1 MAPLPKK
8 STASSSASTP
18 VVVPVIPGT
27 TPSPPV
33 VPSDPVPVVP
43 VVPVVPGTT
52 TTTTATSDDSFQ
64 VKFDA
69 LTSDLAQI
77 ATIIKNLQASTKFM
91 LKEYNKAQKSGNKR
105 GRKNGA
111 SGVKRTPSGFAKP
124 TLLSDALCDFLGIP
138 HGSERARMDVTRLLN
153 AYIKEHNLQ
162 DPTDKR
168 KILPDAKINGI
179 MNLKP
184 GDNLSYFNMQTF
196 IKHHFI
202 KAVA

>member
-1 MAPLPKK
+1 MAPLTKK
-8 STASSSASTP
+8 TPASAPASAPAAAASTSPPVVVTPVGPTPTPATTP
-18 VVVPVIPGT
+18 VVVVAPIEE
-27 TPSPPV
+27 
-33 VPSDPVPVVP
+33 
-43 VVPVVPGTT
+43 
-52 TTTTATSDDSFQ
+52 DSFQ

-69 LTSDLAQI
+69 LTTDLASI
-77 ATIIKNLQASTKFM
+77 AAIIKNLQLSTKVM
-91 LKEYNKAQKSGNKR
+91 LKEYNKAQKNGNKR
-105 GRKNGA
+105 GRKNGVP
-111 SGVKRTPSGFAKP
+111 GVKRTPSGFAKP
-124 TLLSDALCDFLGIP
+124 TLLSDDLCDFLGIA

-168 KILPDAKINGI
+168 KIIPDAKINGI

-202 KAVA
+202 KVVPVAVPVAV

>member
-1 MAPLPKK
+1 
-8 STASSSASTP
+8 
-18 VVVPVIPGT
+18 
-27 TPSPPV
+27 
-33 VPSDPVPVVP
+33 
-43 VVPVVPGTT
+43 
-52 TTTTATSDDSFQ
+52 
-64 VKFDA
+64 
-69 LTSDLAQI
+69 
-77 ATIIKNLQASTKFM
+77 
-91 LKEYNKAQKSGNKR
+91 
-105 GRKNGA
+105 
-111 SGVKRTPSGFAKP
+111 
-124 TLLSDALCDFLGIP
+124 
-138 HGSERARMDVTRLLN
+138 MDVTRLLN

>member
-1 MAPLPKK
+1 MAPQTKK
-8 STASSSASTP
+8 SPVASASASDSTP
-18 VVVPVIPGT
+18 VPLPIPTPITVPDVVAVPV
-27 TPSPPV
+27 
-33 VPSDPVPVVP
+33 
-43 VVPVVPGTT
+43 
-52 TTTTATSDDSFQ
+52 AEDSFQ

-69 LTSDLAQI
+69 LTSDLTSI
-77 ATIIKNLQASTKFM
+77 ATTVKNLLASTKIM
-91 LKEYNKAQKSGNKR
+91 LKEYNKAQKNGSKR

-111 SGVKRTPSGFAKP
+111 PGVKRTPSGFAKP
-124 TLLSDALCDFLGIP
+124 TLLSDDLCDFLAID

-168 KILPDAKINGI
+168 KIIPDAKINGI

>member
-1 MAPLPKK
+1 MAPLTKK
-8 STASSSASTP
+8 TPASAAAASTSTPIATPVVAIPATPVPVATATP
-18 VVVPVIPGT
+18 VVVANAT
-27 TPSPPV
+27 PV
-33 VPSDPVPVVP
+33 VEE
-43 VVPVVPGTT
+43 
-52 TTTTATSDDSFQ
+52 DSFQ

-69 LTSDLAQI
+69 LTTDLASI
-77 ATIIKNLQASTKFM
+77 AAIIKNLQVSTKVM
-91 LKEYNKAQKSGNKR
+91 LKEYNKAQKNGNKR

-111 SGVKRTPSGFAKP
+111 PGVKRTPSGFAKP
-124 TLLSDALCDFLGIP
+124 TLLSDDLCDFLGIA

-168 KILPDAKINGI
+168 KIIPDAKINGI

-202 KAVA
+202 KVVPVVV